1 MEYKISK
8 VLNSSVVLA
17 ENAGK
22 KGVIILGKGIGYGKK
37 KGTIIDNKQISQIFL
52 PETNTGLEDLLSEVP
67 SEVIEVSSQILEK
80 TRKHFP
86 DVNPSLL
93 VSLIDHINFALKR
106 NEEGLVF
113 ENKLYYDVQ
122 TYYPEEFALG
132 KVALELINKTFNVQ
146 LSRTEAASIAFHI
159 ADSRKDEDTD
169 YDSMKIT
176 KLTDEIV
183 RLVSVLSKKK
193 LNNQSLSYRRMI
205 THIKFFVERLITNE
219 QLNGNDRVMYEH
231 VLEQYQEATRIAIKI
246 LEYLYKQYK
255 YKVTSEEL
263 MYLIIHID
271 RNMIDKGT

>member
-52 PETNTGLEDLLSEVP
+52 PETNTGLEDLLAEVP
-67 SEVIEVSSQILEK
+67 SEVIEVSSQILAK
-80 TRKHFP
+80 TQKHFP

-132 KVALELINKTFNVQ
+132 KAALELINKTFNVQ

-183 RLVSVLSKKK
+183 RLVSVLSRKK

-231 VLEQYQEATRIAIKI
+231 VLEQYQKATKIAIKL

-271 RNMIDKGT
+271 RNMIDKGI